1 MKSEDDR
8 EVGGGR
14 GDGRWAMG
22 ESAGETAWN
31 QAKKKAAP
39 ANRGGL

>member
-1 MKSEDDR
+1 MMER
-8 EVGGGR
+8 WEVGGGR
-14 GDGRWAMG
+14 EMG

-31 QAKKKAAP
+31 QAKKKAAL